1 MTGLPAAKAV
11 FSAVRAALRNQRA
24 HSAKFIS
31 IVSGFDDNLGIL
43 LAPVRVKGAQHFVGL
58 VEVLEHV
65 LVPQADQVERVDLS
79 ENVVER
85 AFRKKCL

>member
-1 MTGLPAAKAV
+1 MAGFPAKAV
-11 FSAVRAALRNQRA
+11 FPAVRAALRNQRA

-58 VEVLEHV
+58 VEVLESARARSRGRE
-65 LVPQADQVERVDLS
+65 LRKLS
-79 ENVVER
+79 EWI
-85 AFRKKCL
+85 